1 MKLLVTYTNKKTE
14 TYIGI
19 QSITPVKN
27 ETGKVEKI
35 VVESFHRIS
44 ALYPKRDTEHTGI
57 EKMEL
62 FF

>member
-1 MKLLVTYTNKKTE
+1 MKLLVTYTNGETE

-19 QSITPVKN
+19 QSINPVKN
-27 ETGKVEKI
+27 ESGKVEKI

-44 ALYPKRDTEHTGI
+44 ALYPKRETEYNGI